1 MGEVHIEIEKP
12 LPAGMRK
19 LVLVTHDESTNTAND
34 GPKASWV
41 MEGEQPILKKGAGRG
56 SRRSDVI
63 CSMYGWMKGAGVQL
77 EYGKN
82 YEGYWTGE
90 MFVAQVIAI
99 PKLIICCV
107 LMQIQQLRDK
117 IIPKFERLHG
127 PEYQALI
134 MVDNSQGHAA
144 YPADALLVSKMN
156 FNPGGAQSR
165 LRDGWFINPE
175 GERIVQPMIFPEQH
189 PKYPGQPKR
198 MKQVL
203 IEQGLFQANLKMECK
218 KPKCDAEATNCC
230 AT

>member
-19 LVLVTHDESTNTAND
+19 LVLVTHNESTNTAND

-56 SRRSDVI
+56 SCRSDVI

-156 FNPGGAQSR
+156 
-165 LRDGWFINPE
+165 
-175 GERIVQPMIFPEQH
+175 
-189 PKYPGQPKR
+189 
-198 MKQVL
+198 
-203 IEQGLFQANLKMECK
+203 
-218 KPKCDAEATNCC
+218 
-230 AT
+230 